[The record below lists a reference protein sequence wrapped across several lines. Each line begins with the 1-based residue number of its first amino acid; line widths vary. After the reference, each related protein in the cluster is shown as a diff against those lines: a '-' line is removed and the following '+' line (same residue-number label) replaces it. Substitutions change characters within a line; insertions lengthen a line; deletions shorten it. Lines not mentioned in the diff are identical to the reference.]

1 MKKRRPDSNIIER
14 KLEQLPLAD
23 VDHLWND
30 MHMILDEKMPQ
41 KKERRRVIGW
51 LASREGLL
59 LLNVLF
65 FIAASTLFF
74 LSTRQRATIANKNT
88 PDPSASNKFIKGDV
102 AKTSR
107 ENKTTVT
114 PLNETDQIATDN
126 PVSSINSS
134 GAVEYLIN
142 NNPIRKQKIKQPGKY
157 EVDDQFDQSKEVVV
171 GANSD
176 FDIAPVNLK
185 SIPKDLLT
193 TSNDNKEKDSLSQQP
208 EPVINKAKNNRNN
221 KASGFYT
228 GIIAAV
234 DLSSVHLQ
242 TAKTGGSMGL
252 IVGYAFNKKWSI
264 ESGLLWDTKRMY
276 DNGDYFNPPGYT
288 PTSGIKIIA
297 VNGKSSLY
305 EWPVNVKYTIISGK
319 HSLFTTA
326 GLSSYFMKTENY
338 DYEYVQNNQPGGH
351 NYLSYKNETKNWFS
365 VANFSVGYTHKIG
378 DAGRIRI
385 EPYLKLPLKDLGT
398 ANMPIMSTGLNIGFT
413 KTLR

>member
-1 MKKRRPDSNIIER
+1 M
-14 KLEQLPLAD
+14 
-23 VDHLWND
+23 
-30 MHMILDEKMPQ
+30 
-41 KKERRRVIGW
+41 
-51 LASREGLL
+51 
-59 LLNVLF
+59 
-65 FIAASTLFF
+65 
-74 LSTRQRATIANKNT
+74 
-88 PDPSASNKFIKGDV
+88 SNKFIKGDV

-142 NNPIRKQKIKQPGKY
+142 NNPKRKQKIKQPGKY

-398 ANMPIMSTGLNIGFT
+398 ANMPVMSTGLNIGFT

>member
-1 MKKRRPDSNIIER
+1 MKKRRPDSSIIER

-65 FIAASTLFF
+65 FLAASTLFF
-74 LSTRQRATIANKNT
+74 LSTRQGATIANKNT
-88 PDPSASNKFIKGDV
+88 HDPSASNKFIKGDV

-176 FDIAPVNLK
+176 FDIAP
-185 SIPKDLLT
+185 
-193 TSNDNKEKDSLSQQP
+193 
-208 EPVINKAKNNRNN
+208 R
-221 KASGFYT
+221 
-228 GIIAAV
+228 
-234 DLSSVHLQ
+234 
-242 TAKTGGSMGL
+242 
-252 IVGYAFNKKWSI
+252 
-264 ESGLLWDTKRMY
+264 
-276 DNGDYFNPPGYT
+276 
-288 PTSGIKIIA
+288 
-297 VNGKSSLY
+297 
-305 EWPVNVKYTIISGK
+305 
-319 HSLFTTA
+319 
-326 GLSSYFMKTENY
+326 
-338 DYEYVQNNQPGGH
+338 
-351 NYLSYKNETKNWFS
+351 
-365 VANFSVGYTHKIG
+365 
-378 DAGRIRI
+378 
-385 EPYLKLPLKDLGT
+385 
-398 ANMPIMSTGLNIGFT
+398 
-413 KTLR
+413 